1 MPHNIPHNALI
12 AVVDGAKA
20 ILLRNTGKDSS
31 DITLREE
38 SRLTPK
44 NLAEE
49 GPSGSR
55 PEDQTP
61 RQTDEATFGKQVAQ
75 LLFQMKER
83 NGYDALVLVADPQT
97 LGQMRPLLHKT
108 VEAAIVE
115 TLAKDL
121 TNHSVEDIAKILA
134 K

>member
-1 MPHNIPHNALI
+1 MPHNLPHNAL
-12 AVVDGAKA
+12 VVVADGAQA

-31 DITLREE
+31 AIALREE

-44 NLAEE
+44 NLAED
-49 GPSGSR
+49 GPAGAR

-61 RQTDEATFGKQVAQ
+61 RQTDEATFGKQLAQ
-75 LLFQMKER
+75 ALFQMKER
-83 NGYDALVLVADPQT
+83 QAYEALVLVADPQT
-97 LGQMRPLLHKT
+97 LGQVRPLLHKT
-108 VEAAIVE
+108 VEAAMVG

-121 TNHSVEDIAKILA
+121 TNHTAEEIAAILA